1 MANVSGKKIVEETKT
16 HVLYYTYIYIFFF
29 ENRAFYV
36 ITWENMLQPDR
47 PQITI

>member
-1 MANVSGKKIVEETKT
+1 MANVSEKKVVEETKT
-16 HVLYYTYIYIFFF
+16 HVLYYTYIFFF